1 MRNGQTTGAKR
12 CDLKSPIGSFAL
24 ILEYPRHVR
33 IGVISEMPVGRAAR
47 SGLAAKPSRIGH
59 PNRFRIFRIFA

>member
-1 MRNGQTTGAKR
+1 MRNGQTTGTKR

-33 IGVISEMPVGRAAR
+33 IGVISEMPVGRGAR
-47 SGLAAKPSRIGH
+47 SGLARIGH
-59 PNRFRIFRIFA
+59 PHQFRIFRIFA